1 MNLSF
6 QDKVALVVGAAG
18 GIGFATAKA
27 FAEAGA
33 RVVIADIN
41 KEGIEKAAKLLR
53 NSGYEAIGI
62 VCNVAD
68 EEDVKHLV
76 EKTVDTF
83 EGLDVAYNNVGIQ
96 VPVAKITE
104 ADGKDFDRVL
114 AVNLRGMWNCLK
126 YELIQMEKQGRG
138 GAIVN
143 CSSQCGIVGTAGL
156 GAYTASKHG
165 IAGLTKVVALEY
177 ARQNIRINAICPGCT
192 DTEMVRQAVKDYPEH
207 MTKTVDAIPLGRM
220 ATTEEI
226 ASAVLWLCSEYGG
239 FSIGQIM
246 PLDGGYAAM

>member
-6 QDKVALVVGAAG
+6 QDKVVLVVGAAG

-96 VPVAKITE
+96 APVAKITE

-143 CSSQCGIVGTAGL
+143 CSSQCGFVGTAGL

-192 DTEMVRQAVKDYPEH
+192 DTEIVRQAVKDYPEH
-207 MTKTVDAIPLGRM
+207 MAKTIDAIPLGRM